1 MDINPKEVLAFGNG
15 LNDLEMIRWAGRG
28 VAIEGGEPEALA
40 ITCEIAPP
48 VERDGVAIYLSELL
62 RQNLIGG

>member
-1 MDINPKEVLAFGNG
+1 
-15 LNDLEMIRWAGRG
+15 MIRWAGRG

-40 ITCEIAPP
+40 ISSEIAPP
-48 VERDGVAIYLSELL
+48 VEQDGVAIYLSELL